1 MNTNYIEIIGL
12 VAGTCTTISF
22 LPQVIKAYRS
32 KETKNISV
40 SMYIILAVGLLLWTI
55 YGILFEA
62 FPVILANA
70 VSLVL
75 ASIILILKRKYG

>member
-22 LPQVIKAYRS
+22 FPQVIKAYRS
-32 KETKNISV
+32 KETKNISLA
-40 SMYIILAVGLLLWTI
+40 MYIILASGLFLWMV
-55 YGILFEA
+55 YGILIAA
-62 FPVILANA
+62 FPVVLANA

-75 ASIILILKRKYG
+75 ASIILILKNRYG